1 MDGRGPRNPAGVL
14 APRPPLPS
22 PILSLISQQSSRLLG
37 LRSPAVTVVHY
48 ILLIGLKSIDPRL
61 KIADAL
67 FQVSESLRLN
77 PERDGERVALR

>member
-1 MDGRGPRNPAGVL
+1 
-14 APRPPLPS
+14 
-22 PILSLISQQSSRLLG
+22 LSLISQQSSRLLG

-67 FQVSESLRLN
+67 FQVSDSLRLN
-77 PERDGERVALR
+77 PE